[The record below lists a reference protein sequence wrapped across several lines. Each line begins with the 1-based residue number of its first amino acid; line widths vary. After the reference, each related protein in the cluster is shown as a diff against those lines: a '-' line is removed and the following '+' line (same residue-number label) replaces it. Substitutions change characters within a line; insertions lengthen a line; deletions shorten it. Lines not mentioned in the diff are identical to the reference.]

1 MRGGAP
7 PVLRQEYEIVEPELS
22 QPTERV
28 PADFMQ
34 APYELLAKYRE
45 QGPAHEVVFAH
56 GAKVWLVTQYD
67 EVRALTNDPRV
78 SKDGRR
84 MNELFARHS
93 GAVVEEEEADAHG
106 VGFDDDLAA
115 HMLNSDPPRHTRL
128 RALVSKAFTA
138 QRVEKMRPSIERVAD
153 RLLDSLAGRSEV
165 DLVSEFAVRL
175 PITIICDLFGMPAE
189 DREDFRLWSL
199 KLVGAG
205 QDPDEVA
212 QASKNVVDYA
222 NALIDA
228 KRANPGDDMVSEL
241 VRVTDDGDRLTQG
254 ELVAMIFVLVVAGH
268 ITTIYSI
275 GNAAANL
282 LTHPAELA
290 KLRADLSLM
299 PRAVDELLRFD
310 GPSGVGT
317 FRFTNDE
324 IQIGDKVIPAGQ
336 ILALSWH
343 SANRDSSH
351 FPSADQ
357 LDISRKPLGSMA
369 FGHGIH
375 YCIGVPLAKM
385 QIEIALSRLITRF
398 PDLRLAVEPDEL
410 RWENSALLRGLVALP
425 VSLLPEHE
433 SAAPQPVGS
442 ESVLPA

>member
-1 MRGGAP
+1 
-7 PVLRQEYEIVEPELS
+7 VEAESPQLID
-22 QPTERV
+22 RV

-34 APYELLAKYRE
+34 DPYELLGKFRE
-45 QGPAHEVVFAH
+45 RGSVHEVVFAH
-56 GAKVWLVTQYD
+56 GAKVWLVTRYD
-67 EVRALTNDPRV
+67 EVRALVNDPRV

-93 GAVVEEEEADAHG
+93 GAAGEQEDEEAAG

-138 QRVEKMRPSIERVAD
+138 QRVEKLRPRIEQVAD
-153 RLLDSLAGRSEV
+153 RLLDAFEGRSEV
-165 DLVSEFAVRL
+165 DLVGEFAVRL
-175 PITIICDLFGMPAE
+175 PITIICELFGMPEE
-189 DREDFRLWSL
+189 DREDFRLWSR

-212 QASKNVVDYA
+212 DASKKVVDYA

-228 KRANPGDDMVSEL
+228 KRANPGDDMVSTL
-241 VRVTDDGDRLTQG
+241 VRVTDGGDRLTQG

-299 PRAVDELLRFD
+299 SAAVDELLRFD

-317 FRFTNDE
+317 FRFTTDE
-324 IQIGDKVIPAGQ
+324 IPIGEAVIPAGQ

-351 FPSADQ
+351 FPDADR
-357 LDISRKPLGSMA
+357 LDINRHPLGGMA

-385 QIEIALSRLITRF
+385 QIEIALSRLITRY
-398 PDLRLAVEPDEL
+398 PDLRLAVEPEQL
-410 RWENSALLRGLVALP
+410 RWENGALLRGLVALP
-425 VSLLPEHE
+425 VLVS
-433 SAAPQPVGS
+433 
-442 ESVLPA
+442 PA

>member
-1 MRGGAP
+1 MEAESP
-7 PVLRQEYEIVEPELS
+7 LLA
-22 QPTERV
+22 ERV

-34 APYELLAKYRE
+34 NPYELLAKFRE
-45 QGPAHEVVFAH
+45 WGPAHEIVFAH
-56 GAKVWLVTQYD
+56 GAKVWLVTRYD
-67 EVRALTNDPRV
+67 EVRALVNDPRV

-93 GAVVEEEEADAHG
+93 GMAFEQEDEEAAG

-138 QRVEKMRPSIERVAD
+138 QRVEKLRPRIEEVAD
-153 RLLDSLAGRSEV
+153 RLLDAFEGRSEV

-175 PITIICDLFGMPAE
+175 PITIICDLFGMPEE

-212 QASKNVVDYA
+212 DASKRVVDYS

-241 VRVTDDGDRLTQG
+241 VRVTDGGDRLTQG

-299 PRAVDELLRFD
+299 PAAVDELLRFD

-317 FRFTNDE
+317 FRFTTEE
-324 IQIGDKVIPAGQ
+324 IPIGDTVIPAGQ

-343 SANRDSSH
+343 SANRDSAH
-351 FPSADQ
+351 FPDADR
-357 LDISRKPLGSMA
+357 LDINRRPLGSLA
-369 FGHGIH
+369 FGHGLH

-385 QIEIALSRLITRF
+385 QIEIALTRLITRF
-398 PDLRLAVEPDEL
+398 PDLRLAVEPETL
-410 RWENSALLRGLVALP
+410 RRENSALLRGLVALP
-425 VSLLPEHE
+425 VSV
-433 SAAPQPVGS
+433 S
-442 ESVLPA
+442 PA

>member
-1 MRGGAP
+1 
-7 PVLRQEYEIVEPELS
+7 VEAEPS
-22 QPTERV
+22 QLVERI

-34 APYELLAKYRE
+34 DPYALLGMLRE

-56 GAKVWLVTQYD
+56 GAKVWLVTRYD
-67 EVRALTNDPRV
+67 EVRALVNDPRV

-93 GAVVEEEEADAHG
+93 GLAVESGEPEDDADTASL
-106 VGFDDDLAA
+106 GFDDDLAA

-138 QRVEKMRPSIERVAD
+138 QRVEKLRPRVELLAD
-153 RLLDSLAGRSEV
+153 RLLDAIDGRTDF
-165 DLVSEFAVRL
+165 DLVDEFAVRL
-175 PITIICDLFGMPAE
+175 PITIIGELFGMPEE

-212 QASKNVVDYA
+212 DASKKVIDYA

-241 VRVTDDGDRLTQG
+241 VRVTDGSDRLTQQ

-275 GNAAANL
+275 GNVVANL

-290 KLRADLSLM
+290 RLRADMSLL
-299 PRAVDELLRFD
+299 PAAVDELLRFD

-317 FRFTNDE
+317 FRFTTAE
-324 IQIGDKVIPAGQ
+324 IPIGDTVIPAGQ

-343 SANRDSSH
+343 SANRDSTH
-351 FPSADQ
+351 FADADR
-357 LDISRKPLGSMA
+357 LDIGRRPLGSMS

-375 YCIGVPLAKM
+375 YCIGIPLAKM
-385 QIEIALSRLITRF
+385 QIEVALRRLLVRY
-398 PDLRLAVEPDEL
+398 PHLRLAVEPEQL
-410 RWENSALLRGLVALP
+410 RRVPSALLRGLVALP
-425 VSLLPEHE
+425 VSVSPVVSPDQVSPVPALPVPVS
-433 SAAPQPVGS
+433 SA
-442 ESVLPA
+442 

>member
-1 MRGGAP
+1 
-7 PVLRQEYEIVEPELS
+7 VEPES
-22 QPTERV
+22 PPRSVRV

-34 APYELLAKYRE
+34 DPYPLLAELRE
-45 QGPAHEVVFAH
+45 EAPVHEVVFAH
-56 GAKVWLVTQYD
+56 GAKVWLVTRYED
-67 EVRALTNDPRV
+67 VRALTNDPRV

-84 MNELFARHS
+84 MNELFAVHS
-93 GAVVEEEEADAHG
+93 GLAFEPAESEPGEAG
-106 VGFDDDLAA
+106 VGFDDELAA

-128 RALVSKAFTA
+128 RALVGKAFTP
-138 QRVEKMRPSIERVAD
+138 QRVERLRPHIEQVAD
-153 RLLDSLAGRSEV
+153 QLLDAFEGRSEV
-165 DLVSEFAVRL
+165 DLMDEFAVRL
-175 PITIICDLFGMPAE
+175 PITIIGELFGMPAE
-189 DREDFRLWSL
+189 DREAFRLWSL

-212 QASKNVVDYA
+212 DASKNVVEYA

-241 VRVTDDGDRLTQG
+241 VQVTDNGDRLSQG

-275 GNAAANL
+275 GNAVAAL
-282 LTHPAELA
+282 LTNPDQLAALHADPSLVPA
-290 KLRADLSLM
+290 
-299 PRAVDELLRFD
+299 AVDELLRFD

-324 IQIGDKVIPAGQ
+324 IPVGDTVIPAGQ

-343 SANRDSSH
+343 SANRDPRH
-351 FPSADQ
+351 FPDADR
-357 LDISRKPLGSMA
+357 LDVNRRPVGSLA

-385 QIEIALSRLITRF
+385 QIEIALTRLLSRF
-398 PDLRLAVEPDEL
+398 PNLRLAVDPEKL
-410 RWENSALLRGLVALP
+410 RRDNSALLRGLVALP
-425 VSLLPEHE
+425 VT
-433 SAAPQPVGS
+433 
-442 ESVLPA
+442 PA

>member
-1 MRGGAP
+1 VESVSP
-7 PVLRQEYEIVEPELS
+7 PRCG
-22 QPTERV
+22 RV

-34 APYELLAKYRE
+34 DPYGLLEKLREEAPV
-45 QGPAHEVVFAH
+45 HEVVWAH
-56 GAKVWLVTQYD
+56 GAKVWLVTRYD
-67 EVRALTNDPRV
+67 EVRALVNDPRV

-84 MNELFARHS
+84 MNELFAVHS
-93 GAVVEEEEADAHG
+93 GMAFEPDEDEPAEAG

-128 RALVSKAFTA
+128 RALVGKAFTA
-138 QRVEKMRPSIERVAD
+138 TRVERLRPHIEQVAD
-153 RLLDSLAGRSEV
+153 RLLDSFEGRSEV
-165 DLVSEFAVRL
+165 DLMDEFAVRL
-175 PITIICDLFGMPAE
+175 PITIIGELFGMPEE
-189 DREDFRLWSL
+189 DREQFRLWSL

-212 QASKNVVDYA
+212 DASRNVVEYA

-241 VRVTDDGDRLTQG
+241 VQVTDNGDRLTQG

-275 GNAAANL
+275 GNAVANL
-282 LTHPAELA
+282 LTHPEQLA
-290 KLRADLSLM
+290 TLRADLSLV
-299 PRAVDELLRFD
+299 PAAVDELLRFD

-317 FRFTNDE
+317 FRFTTDD
-324 IQIGDKVIPAGQ
+324 IPIGDTVIPAGQ

-343 SANRDSSH
+343 SANRDSRH
-351 FPSADQ
+351 FPDADR
-357 LDISRKPLGSMA
+357 LDVTRRPVGSLA

-385 QIEIALSRLITRF
+385 QIEIALTRLLTRF
-398 PDLRLAVEPDEL
+398 PGLRLAVGPEKL
-410 RWENSALLRGLVALP
+410 RRDNSALLRGLVELP
-425 VSLLPEHE
+425 VT
-433 SAAPQPVGS
+433 
-442 ESVLPA
+442 PA